1 MSQDPDAIE
10 GERVE
15 EEFFFARARSRDV
28 EAWEGAAFH
37 EFAVEVEFAVAGAF
51 EFFEDDFVHAR
62 AGVDEGGR
70 DDGER
75 SAVFDVSCSA
85 EEALWFVQG
94 VGVDAAGEDFARGW
108 DDGVVGTSESGD
120 GVEENDDVVF
130 VFDEAFGFFD
140 DHFGDLDVARG
151 LFVERR

>member
-1 MSQDPDAIE
+1 MSRSVYAAVCSAKSSGVEVLDDLSQDPDAIE

-108 DDGVVGTSESGD
+108 DDGVRFYSESAG
-120 GVEENDDVVF
+120 
-130 VFDEAFGFFD
+130 GFFLCGI
-140 DHFGDLDVARG
+140 FP
-151 LFVERR
+151 EE